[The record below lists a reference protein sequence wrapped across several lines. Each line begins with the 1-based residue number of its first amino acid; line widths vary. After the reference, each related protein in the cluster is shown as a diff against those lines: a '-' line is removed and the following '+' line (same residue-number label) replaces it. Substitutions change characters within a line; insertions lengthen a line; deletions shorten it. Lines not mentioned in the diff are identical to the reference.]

1 MLRTVKITCG
11 NDMSSIQMV
20 NKLVNKLLTLSA
32 ALLLA
37 LEFFNV

>member
-1 MLRTVKITCG
+1 
-11 NDMSSIQMV
+11 MSSIQMV

>member
-20 NKLVNKLLTLSA
+20 NKLVNKLLILSA